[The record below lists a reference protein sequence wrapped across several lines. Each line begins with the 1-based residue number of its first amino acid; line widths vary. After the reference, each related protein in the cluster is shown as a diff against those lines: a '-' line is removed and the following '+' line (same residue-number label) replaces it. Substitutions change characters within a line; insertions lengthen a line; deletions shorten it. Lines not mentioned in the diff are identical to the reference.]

1 MGFGGEVC
9 LGWNESKTEYVG
21 DLAKLEHG
29 LVDER
34 QGDGT
39 HQEMDIGIEAVASLE
54 EYVGTYLEMKKLK
67 IKRVKSTNAS
77 VFCDGED
84 NKWTRMWHIY
94 ITTNSGKT
102 LPSRITATLKKKVK
116 TAPRQGFLKLL

>member
-9 LGWNESKTEYVG
+9 LGWNGSKTEYVG

-34 QGDGT
+34 QSDGT

-54 EYVGTYLEMKKLK
+54 EYVGTYLEIKLI
-67 IKRVKSTNAS
+67 IKRVKSMNAS

-84 NKWTRMWHIY
+84 NKQTCMWRIY

-102 LPSRITATLKKKVK
+102 LLSRITATLKKEVK

>member
-54 EYVGTYLEMKKLK
+54 EYMGTYLEIKLK
-67 IKRVKSTNAS
+67 IKRVKSMNAS

-84 NKWTRMWHIY
+84 NKQMCMWHIY

-102 LPSRITATLKKKVK
+102 LPSQITATLKKKVK

>member
-9 LGWNESKTEYVG
+9 LGWNESKTEYIG

-39 HQEMDIGIEAVASLE
+39 HQEMDIGIEAVVSLE

-67 IKRVKSTNAS
+67 IKRVNQ
-77 VFCDGED
+77 
-84 NKWTRMWHIY
+84 RMRVCFVM
-94 ITTNSGKT
+94 GKT
-102 LPSRITATLKKKVK
+102 INGHVCGAYT
-116 TAPRQGFLKLL
+116 